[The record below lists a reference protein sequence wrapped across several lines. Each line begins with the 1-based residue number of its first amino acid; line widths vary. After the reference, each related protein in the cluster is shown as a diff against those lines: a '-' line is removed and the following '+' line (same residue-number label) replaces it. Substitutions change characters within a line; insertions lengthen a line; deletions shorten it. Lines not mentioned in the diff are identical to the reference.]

1 MNNTTNESKTM
12 NTQPQV
18 FSHYEL
24 VDAHTGTILKRYEDG
39 QHKAARNRANRLD
52 NQYGA
57 VRYVVRMVFVNA

>member
-1 MNNTTNESKTM
+1 MNNTTNESNAM

-24 VDAHTGTILKRYEDG
+24 VDNHTGAVIKSYPADKAR
-39 QHKAARNRANRLD
+39 AARNRANKLD

-57 VRYVVRMVFVNA
+57 VRYVVRMVFVAQ